1 MRRGLILIGVVTIA
15 VAVYFIFF
23 YKSNDKPA
31 EQQQQPLAQSA
42 NSENFNK
49 PFNDLLNGYFDLK
62 NALVNWDSVKAG
74 ASAKTLARLAEKVPY
89 DSLKADS
96 SIIFT
101 AKSLSDT
108 VAAEATGLQKDPT
121 LVAKRHSFNTLTDN
135 FYNLIRTVHYDQQII
150 YHDKC
155 PMAFGDSSDGYWL
168 TNSRDIVNPYLG
180 NKHPKYHGG
189 MVTCGDIEDSINYVK

>member
-23 YKSNDKPA
+23 YKGEDKPA
-31 EQQQQPLAQSA
+31 DQPQQPLAQSA
-42 NSENFNK
+42 NSESFNK
-49 PFNDLLNGYFDLK
+49 PFNNLLNGYFDLK
-62 NALVNWDSVKAG
+62 TALVNWDSVKATS
-74 ASAKTLARLAEKVPY
+74 AAKTLASLAAKVPY

-96 SIIFT
+96 SIILT

-108 VAAEATGLQKDPT
+108 VAAEAAGLQKDPT
-121 LVAKRHSFNTLTDN
+121 LTAKRHSFNTLTDN

-189 MVTCGDIEDSINYVK
+189 MVNCGDIEDSINYVK